1 MFKFAMLPD
10 MGNNLKKL
18 RKACRMTQDSAADA
32 MGVSKG
38 QYIKLE
44 RSERRLTLDYI
55 TRAGV
60 AFGVPASEVIQDG
73 DVAVEPNMNTNAS
86 QKVKTDFS
94 VKLADLFAKVMRL
107 NTNQQAQI
115 IAMVEDKIKSTK
127 NPEKQSQSSSHG

>member
-44 RSERRLTLDYI
+44 RGERRLTLDYI
-55 TRAGV
+55 TRAGT
-60 AFGVPASEVIQDG
+60 AFGVPASEVIQDNDPSSEPRPPA
-73 DVAVEPNMNTNAS
+73 DVPHKAKA
-86 QKVKTDFS
+86 DFS